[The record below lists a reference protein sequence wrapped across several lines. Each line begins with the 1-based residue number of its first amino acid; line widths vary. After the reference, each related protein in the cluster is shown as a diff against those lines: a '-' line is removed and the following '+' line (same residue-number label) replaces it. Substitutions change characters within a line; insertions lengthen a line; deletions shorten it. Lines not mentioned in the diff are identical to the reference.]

1 MDITIAPRLLKG
13 RITPPPSKSQAHR
26 ALIAAAL
33 AGGGS
38 RIENLADSQ
47 DIQGHLPLSGGPV
60 RAQQRPASAGLRGI
74 RLHPALSHPP
84 FPGPPGR
91 RPFYRPREADGA
103 PAGALFSPF

>member
-47 DIQGHLPLSGGPV
+47 DIQATSRCL
-60 RAQQRPASAGLRGI
+60 AACARPAAACLCWTAGN
-74 RLHPALSHPP
+74 PAPPCAFSSP
-84 FPGPPGR
+84 FPWSSG
-91 RPFYRPREADGA
+91 EAA
-103 PAGALFSPF
+103 VLPAAGG

>member
-47 DIQGHLPLSGGPV
+47 DIQATSRCLAALC
-60 RAQQRPASAGLRGI
+60 APASAGLRGI

-103 PAGALFSPF
+103 PAGALFPPF